1 MTEDRSDR
9 VPTVVTDPEDFQAVL
24 DKLNQIDEKI
34 EFVNSEVAQR
44 IGKKVGRDIGILY
57 GAVVGII
64 MFLLYVLFLAPMLG
78 I

>member
-1 MTEDRSDR
+1 MSEQDK
-9 VPTVVTDPEDFQAVL
+9 VPSVVVDPTDFNEVL
-24 DKLNQIDEKI
+24 DKLNNIDERI

-57 GAVVGII
+57 GAVAGII
-64 MFLLYVLFLAPMLG
+64 IFLLYLLFLAPMLS

>member
-1 MTEDRSDR
+1 MSEASDKI
-9 VPTVVTDPEDFQAVL
+9 PSVVVDPADFNEVL
-24 DKLNQIDEKI
+24 EKLNNIDEKI

-57 GAVVGII
+57 GAVAGII
-64 MFLLYVLFLAPMLG
+64 MFLLYLLFLAPMLN